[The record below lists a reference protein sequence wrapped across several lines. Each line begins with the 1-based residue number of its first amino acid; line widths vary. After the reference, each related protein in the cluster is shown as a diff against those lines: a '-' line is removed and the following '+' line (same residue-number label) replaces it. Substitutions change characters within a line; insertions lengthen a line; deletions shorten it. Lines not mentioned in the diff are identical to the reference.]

1 MIDIKLIRTN
11 PDFVKVAIEKKVE
24 GLSSVIDEI
33 LEIDAKRREE
43 TGKVEKMKAEQNAA
57 TKKIPQIKKEGGDVS
72 AVMAE
77 MKALSA
83 EIKKADEDLS
93 ALEAKQHELLLA
105 LPNLPDEDVCAGG
118 KENNRVLHQFK
129 KKNRF

>member
-1 MIDIKLIRTN
+1 
-11 PDFVKVAIEKKVE
+11 
-24 GLSSVIDEI
+24 
-33 LEIDAKRREE
+33 
-43 TGKVEKMKAEQNAA
+43 
-57 TKKIPQIKKEGGDVS
+57 
-72 AVMAE
+72 MAE

-118 KENNRVLHQFK
+118 KENNRVLRRLEEE
-129 KKNRF
+129 NRFLILNRKTMWIFARVWV